1 MSGGLCEDYLNFRYH
16 DKRAAYVG
24 ELHRQLSLLMEGH
37 PVGLHGVSCACRV
50 AAEFGYTRVLE

>member
-24 ELHRQLSLLMEGH
+24 ELHRQLSLLMEG
-37 PVGLHGVSCACRV
+37 VSCACRA